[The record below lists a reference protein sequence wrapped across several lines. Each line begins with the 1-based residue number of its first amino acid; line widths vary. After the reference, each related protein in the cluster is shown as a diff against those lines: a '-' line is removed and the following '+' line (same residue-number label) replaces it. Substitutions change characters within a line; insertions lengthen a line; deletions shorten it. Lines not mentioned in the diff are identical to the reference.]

1 MLFSILIISHL
12 FFFKLRYSLILPIAV
27 IVLILTYFKSNIF
40 KIPKEIWIKFGI
52 ILGKIINPV
61 ICFILYFLVIGATRI
76 ILDLFNKKLI
86 IKKSNVF
93 FKSNWRIRNDK
104 SYLTLDDQF

>member
-1 MLFSILIISHL
+1 MKKKLDSNKSFGVLLFSILIISHL

-40 KIPKEIWIKFGI
+40 KITKEIWIKFGI

-61 ICFILYFLVIGATRI
+61 ICFILYFLVIGATR
-76 ILDLFNKKLI
+76 
-86 IKKSNVF
+86 
-93 FKSNWRIRNDK
+93 
-104 SYLTLDDQF
+104 